1 MDQFLQDLH
10 KLAEDCE
17 YGGMKDQPN
26 RDRIVVGVLEND
38 PSDDLQAKS
47 DLTLG

>member
-10 KLAEDCE
+10 KLAEDCDC
-17 YGGMKDQPN
+17 GGIKDQPN

-38 PSDDLQAKS
+38 PSDDPQAKS